1 MQRGVSVVP
10 GRRSLVRWEE
20 CVWGGHL
27 DVRSENGSIFF
38 SSDFQWFQYQR
49 HTSHSGSLLQYP
61 CNSKLPGKFD
71 KAYRRSRDAISFF
84 IITGWLSRLRCVS
97 GGDVEEVRIDVT

>member
-1 MQRGVSVVP
+1 MVQFFF
-10 GRRSLVRWEE
+10 LQ
-20 CVWGGHL
+20 
-27 DVRSENGSIFF
+27 IF
-38 SSDFQWFQYQR
+38 
-49 HTSHSGSLLQYP
+49 SGSSTSVTLVTQDHFYSISMQLRTMTYHTFD
-61 CNSKLPGKFD
+61 KLPGKFD

>member
-1 MQRGVSVVP
+1 MVQ
-10 GRRSLVRWEE
+10 L
-20 CVWGGHL
+20 
-27 DVRSENGSIFF
+27 F
-38 SSDFQWFQYQR
+38 SNFQWFQYQC

-61 CNSKLPGKFD
+61 CNSGPYHTFDKLPGKFD
-71 KAYRRSRDAISFF
+71 KACRRSTDAISFF